1 MNSGIHPLWQQSCI
15 KKTPHSAQPLLTSC
29 CLQWGL
35 CSAWLLLAPSL
46 RWLLLALLLRAC
58 ELGLWPHCIP
68 ICLHR
73 NLACGKG
80 LSSTTVFPEVRTT
93 RTNFKVFEVFSFVTF
108 IASLKGPC
116 CLFGLT
122 EQKLAWNLWKGRFWP
137 CWLSGGAGIHSGMCL
152 KATTSSPWDRGASES
167 WDYTGSSSTLT
178 VGQTD
183 QSDPCVTGTGLELIE
198 ITLRQ

>member
-1 MNSGIHPLWQQSCI
+1 MLPAMRPLFCLAFAGSITSLIIAGIVVESLWTGTVTSL
-15 KKTPHSAQPLLTSC
+15 HSHLPAQKP
-29 CLQWGL
+29 
-35 CSAWLLLAPSL
+35 
-46 RWLLLALLLRAC
+46 
-58 ELGLWPHCIP
+58 GLW
-68 ICLHR
+68 
-73 NLACGKG
+73 KG

-93 RTNFKVFEVFSFVTF
+93 RTNFRVFQVFSFVTF
-108 IASLKGPC
+108 IASLKGP

-183 QSDPCVTGTGLELIE
+183 QSDPCVTGTGMELIE